1 MEVYVLWTQRNPV
14 NPIIAVADDPE
25 RLNMLMADFP
35 AIEQASMHIWNGDML
50 QRGDND

>member
-1 MEVYVLWTQRNPV
+1 MEVYVLWTKSNSF
-14 NPIIAVADDPE
+14 NPIVAVADDPE

-35 AIEQASMHIWNGDML
+35 AGEQANMRIWNGDML